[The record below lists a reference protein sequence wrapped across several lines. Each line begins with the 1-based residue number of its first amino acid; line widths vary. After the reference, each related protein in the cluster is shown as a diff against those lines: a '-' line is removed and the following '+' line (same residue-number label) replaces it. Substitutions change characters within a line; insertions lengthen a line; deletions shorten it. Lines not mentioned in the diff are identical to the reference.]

1 MYPLKAILI
10 GCELLPEVRRELG
23 NLSIPVEGEYIDV
36 GTCLAKVLSNPS
48 DRRLFVVHPASQ
60 TEISQVERLNESVV
74 GQPILALVDPT
85 QDQSMM
91 LRAMRAGAAQV
102 VRLPLQLD
110 DLRAATHRIAVQFGH
125 SSFKSQLIVVIGA
138 GEGCGCTTVALNLA
152 SELGRLHNAPCI
164 LSEGAVSFGRLANY
178 LGIEPKL
185 TTYDLLSEPDR
196 LDIERVRQA
205 LFKVEDN
212 LLVLAGSYK
221 AITPFTLTAEAALGL
236 VEYAKQLSDLIVVDS
251 RYQFEDV
258 DFDFVSRAR
267 HIVVLAKPTIPSLH
281 SSKLLLDLLARREC
295 IGQQYIVINQFVRGD
310 SEFSKRALEAAL
322 DVTTL
327 FTVASDPPAV
337 RAAENAGETLRKAAP
352 HSRALADI
360 TALAR
365 NLLALPAEERPD
377 RGGFLKSLSRM
388 AHSLSDSLSLK

>member
-10 GCELLPEVRRELG
+10 GCESLPEVRRELA
-23 NLSIPVEGEYIDV
+23 NLSMPIEGEYVDV
-36 GTCLAKVLSNPS
+36 GNCLAKVLANPS
-48 DRRLFVVHPASQ
+48 DRRLFVVHPQSQ
-60 TEISQVERLNESVV
+60 TEISQVEWLNESLV
-74 GQPILALVDPT
+74 GQPILALVDPAR
-85 QDQSMM
+85 DPSMM
-91 LRAMRAGAAQV
+91 VRAMRAGAAQV

-125 SSFKSQLIVVIGA
+125 STFKSQLIVVIGA
-138 GEGCGCTTVALNLA
+138 GEGVGCTTVALNLA

-164 LSEGAVSFGRLANY
+164 LGEGAVSFGRLANY

-185 TTYDLLSEPDR
+185 TIFDLLSEPDR
-196 LDIERVRQA
+196 LDMERVRQA

-221 AITPFTLTAEAALGL
+221 GITPFTLTAEAALGL
-236 VEYAKQLSDLIVVDS
+236 VEYAKQLSDLIVIDS

-258 DFDFVSRAR
+258 DFDFISRAH

-295 IGQQYIVINQFVRGD
+295 IGQQYVVINQFVRGD

-322 DVTTL
+322 DVPNV

-352 HSRALADI
+352 HSPALADI

-365 NLLALPAEERPD
+365 NLLALPAERPQ
-377 RGGFLKSLSRM
+377 RGGFRESLSRLV
-388 AHSLSDSLSLK
+388 HSLSGK